1 MWVILPNLEKM
12 FHQHLGCPPPPSYGL
27 ALLLLWPVDVLLCR
41 GRWCGSTRKRWLSRL
56 AVLLCDPTAAGKLSP
71 INLGPGGRIS
81 KCLFPIFFVRK
92 QETRTGKRDGSRRF
106 PSILSEHV
114 PTRRGHS
121 WTLLFSPPIFL
132 SFFCPRRR
140 IDFFFLLSRTRT
152 QILFSTY
159 FFFIGGGGGDGDGGG
174 VGPIESRAFVCAI
187 QRRGFLSAF
196 LPLSLSTVR
205 SGSPTR
211 AYTQLPLDDM

>member
-1 MWVILPNLEKM
+1 M

-159 FFFIGGGGGDGDGGG
+159 FF
-174 VGPIESRAFVCAI
+174 S
-187 QRRGFLSAF
+187 SAAAAA
-196 LPLSLSTVR
+196 TATAAAW
-205 SGSPTR
+205 G
-211 AYTQLPLDDM
+211 QLI